1 MDSVLVKVVE
11 SEVDEVTSA
20 TSGMPTLTSTV
31 SPTEI
36 EDSWLVVCCEEN
48 EVPVVWL
55 TVAVPFVPVTVV
67 SSVWVCLVHEGSPS
81 MAMSPASLAQT

>member
-1 MDSVLVKVVE
+1 MRVEGRTYVLDRLFVKVVVSDVE
-11 SEVDEVTSA
+11 EVTSA

-48 EVPVVWL
+48 EVPVV
-55 TVAVPFVPVTVV
+55 
-67 SSVWVCLVHEGSPS
+67 
-81 MAMSPASLAQT
+81 